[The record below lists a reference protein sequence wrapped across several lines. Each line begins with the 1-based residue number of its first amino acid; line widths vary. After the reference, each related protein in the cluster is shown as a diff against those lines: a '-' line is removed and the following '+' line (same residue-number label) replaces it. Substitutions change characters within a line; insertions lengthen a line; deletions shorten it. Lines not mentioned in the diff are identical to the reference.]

1 MNAQQFLQARHEA
14 EAEPE
19 PAVVEGVARVVA
31 VDGQRVWLQA
41 EQAASCCGS
50 CATQAVCTGGSHTQT
65 VGNWQV
71 VQPVDGLEGDGRLLA
86 TGDRVRVGID
96 RSALA
101 RTSLVAYALPLL
113 AMLVAAVT
121 FQDAGNAVAVAAAVA
136 GLIGGIAVARV
147 LARRWREALQ
157 PVVLGLATHA
167 HDAGHASACTPPAPA
182 KYARAVPIPVV
193 SAGAAVSAASPVNRS
208 Q

>member
-1 MNAQQFLQARHEA
+1 MNAQQFLQAQNEA
-14 EAEPE
+14 EAE
-19 PAVVEGVARVVA
+19 PAVVEGVALVVA

-71 VQPVDGLEGDGRLLA
+71 VQPVDGLEGDGRLL
-86 TGDRVRVGID
+86 TLGDRVRVGID
-96 RSALA
+96 RNALA
-101 RTSLVAYALPLL
+101 HTSLVAYALPLL
-113 AMLVAAVT
+113 AMLVAAVS
-121 FQDAGNAVAVAAAVA
+121 FQDAGNVAAVAAAVA
-136 GLIGGIAVARV
+136 GLVGGIAVARV

-157 PVVLGLATHA
+157 PVMLGMATHSHEPA
-167 HDAGHASACTPPAPA
+167 HATACVPPSPS
-182 KYARAVPIPVV
+182 KYTKAVAIPVV
-193 SAGAAVSAASPVNRS
+193 SVVSPVNRS